1 MFTSSCASLMSRPVC
16 GFRLFAPALV
26 VLFSGLF
33 SACGPAQSSGERAVA
48 PPDTLPFVFASE
60 PVIEVDPSEAAKRAR
75 ETEASLEASAAPGLV
90 LSMYATED
98 LIEDPVAIDVANTGE
113 MLVTRSSRTMGLL
126 DIRQHPDWR
135 LDALAMK
142 TTHDFEAFMR
152 EVMAPELSDENAW
165 IPDLNED
172 GSRDWRDLTVVK
184 ERLHRIE
191 DTDGDGV
198 ADRAHTVVAGFNT
211 LVSDILGGL
220 LVHEKDIYLSAA
232 PGVYR
237 LEDVLGNAAP
247 DASDVTTLSWGYN
260 VHPGF
265 SGHGVSG
272 ITVGPEG
279 RIYWGVGDMGLS
291 LVSKEGEAIHYPHQ
305 GAILRAFPD
314 GSGLELFARG
324 LRNTHEFAF
333 DAHGNLISVDNDG
346 DHPNE
351 SERLVYL
358 VEGSDSGWRTHWQ
371 FGKYHEETNNP
382 YKPWMDEGL
391 YLPHFEGQAAFITP
405 PIMNY
410 HDGPTGIVYNPG
422 TALNEAWNGRFFMS
436 EYTGSAFTS
445 DIHAFRLAPRGAGFE
460 LAEEDVAVKSVLGV
474 GLAFGPDGALYFADW
489 IDGWRTKGAGRVWKL
504 DAAEPDEAV
513 RSEVRTQL
521 AADFGEVEADALY
534 DLLHSPDMRVRQKAQ
549 FELAR
554 RGDAETFL
562 RAVRQTETAYARIHG
577 VWGIWQLALR
587 DAAQAAPLVA
597 LLEDADP
604 EMRAQAARV
613 LGDVRYAAAGEALAP
628 LLVDDSDRVR
638 FFAAEALGRIAYRP
652 ALDGLVT
659 MLAEAGGEDVYLRHV
674 GSLALG
680 RLGDAE
686 ALMALTGH
694 ASEAVR
700 MGAVLALRR
709 MQHEGV
715 SAFLADAD
723 EFVVTEAARA
733 INDDGG
739 IPEALPSLAA
749 LLDVTSFENEP
760 LLRRAISA
768 NLRVGGDADATRLA
782 AYAARADAPAA
793 MRAEAI
799 AALGVW
805 AEPSTLDRVDGAY
818 LGPVHRAGTAAQ
830 EAVAPLAEILL
841 ADEEAAV
848 REAAAGAVAR
858 LHIDGA
864 GAHLA
869 DRLRLDDSEEVR
881 AAALQ
886 ALLNIPEAD
895 HAGAVRQALA
905 DESADVRMLAL
916 ELVTETDLSNDEVAS
931 VLGEALRQG
940 SVPEQQS
947 ALTTLSG
954 LPSPQTTEVLG
965 ELLDRLENGEAA
977 AEIHLDILEAV
988 EAAGSD
994 VLKTRAEAWR
1004 AANPPFAAALYGGNR
1019 RRGVRIFLENSA
1031 GECTRC
1037 HRLNGEDGVGPSLLG
1052 IGSRLDRMQLLES
1065 LVDPAARIAP
1075 GFGTEGGPS
1084 AMPDMSVL
1092 LSEREIRDLVEFM
1105 ASIRGSGRTRGDGG

>member
-1 MFTSSCASLMSRPVC
+1 MSRPVC
-16 GFRLFAPALV
+16 RFRLFVPALA
-26 VLFSGLF
+26 VLFSGVF
-33 SACGPAQSSGERAVA
+33 SACGPAQGTGERAVA

-60 PVIEVDPSEAAKRAR
+60 PAIELDPAEAAKAAR
-75 ETEASLEASAAPGLV
+75 DTEASLEASAAPGLV

-98 LIEDPVAIDVANTGE
+98 LIQDPVAIDVADTGE
-113 MLVTRSSRTMGLL
+113 ILVTRSSRTMGLL

-142 TTHDFEAFMR
+142 TTHDFEAFIR
-152 EVMAPELSDENAW
+152 EVMAPELSDENEW
-165 IPDLNED
+165 MPDLNED

-184 ERLHRIE
+184 ERLYRIE

-198 ADRAHTVVAGFNT
+198 ADQAHTLVAGFNT

-220 LVHEKDIYLSAA
+220 MVHDEDIYLSAA

-237 LEDVLGNAAP
+237 LEDALSNATP

-272 ITVGPEG
+272 VTIGPEG

-291 LVSKEGEAIHYPHQ
+291 LVSGEGEAIHYPHQ

-351 SERLVYL
+351 SERLVYI

-391 YLPHFEGQAAFITP
+391 YLPKFEGQAAFITP

-422 TALNEAWNGRFFMS
+422 TALNEEWNGRFFMS

-445 DIHAFRLAPRGAGFE
+445 DIHAFRLEPRGAGFE

-513 RSEVRTQL
+513 RSEVRAQL
-521 AADFGEVEADALY
+521 TADFGETESDALY

-554 RGDAETFL
+554 RGDAETLL
-562 RAVRQTETAYARIHG
+562 RAVQQTEMTYARIHG
-577 VWGIWQLALR
+577 IWGIWQLALR
-587 DAAQAAPLVA
+587 NAAQAAPLVA
-597 LLEDADP
+597 LLENADA
-604 EMRAQAARV
+604 EMRAQAAKV

-628 LLVDDSDRVR
+628 LLSDDSDRVR
-638 FFAAEALGRIAYRP
+638 FFAAEALGRIAHRP
-652 ALDGLVT
+652 AMDGLVT
-659 MLAEAGGEDVYLRHV
+659 MLEEAGGEDVYLRHA
-674 GSLALG
+674 GSLALS

-694 ASEAVR
+694 ASAAVR

-709 MQHEGV
+709 MEDEGV

-739 IPEALPSLAA
+739 IPAALPSLAA

-760 LLRRAISA
+760 LLRRVISA
-768 NLRVGGDADATRLA
+768 NLRVGGDADAGRLA
-782 AYAARADAPAA
+782 AYAAQADAPAA

-799 AALGVW
+799 AVLGVW

-818 LGPVHRAGTAAQ
+818 LGPVHRAATAAQ
-830 EAVAPLAEILL
+830 EAVAPLAEMLL
-841 ADEEAAV
+841 SDENAAV
-848 REAAAGAVAR
+848 REEAVTATAR

-864 GAHLA
+864 DVLLV
-869 DRLRLDDSEEVR
+869 DRLHMDDSEEVR

-886 ALLNIPEAD
+886 ALLDVPEAD

-916 ELVTETDLSNDEVAS
+916 ELVTEADLGNDEVAS
-931 VLGEALRQG
+931 ILGEALRQG
-940 SVPEQQS
+940 GVPEQQS
-947 ALTTLSG
+947 ALATLSG

-965 ELLDRLENGEAA
+965 ELLGRLENGEAA
-977 AEIHLDILEAV
+977 PEIRLDILEAV

-994 VLKTRAEAWR
+994 ALMTRAEAWR

-1019 RRGVRIFLENSA
+1019 RRGVQVFMGNPA

-1037 HRLNGEDGVGPSLLG
+1037 HPFVGEDGVGPSLAG
-1052 IGSRLDRMQLLES
+1052 IGDRLDRMQLLES

-1084 AMPDMSVL
+1084 AMPDMSTL

-1105 ASIRGSGRTRGDGG
+1105 ASVRRAGRTGGDG

>member
-1 MFTSSCASLMSRPVC
+1 MPRPVC
-16 GFRLFAPALV
+16 RFRLFAPALV
-26 VLFSGLF
+26 VLSFGVF
-33 SACGPAQSSGERAVA
+33 CACGPAQGTGGRAVA
-48 PPDTLPFVFASE
+48 PPDTLPFVFPSE
-60 PVIEVDPSEAAKRAR
+60 PAIELDPAEAAKAAR
-75 ETEASLEASAAPGLV
+75 DKEASLEASAAPGLV

-98 LIEDPVAIDVANTGE
+98 LIQDPVAIDVADTGE
-113 MLVTRSSRTMGLL
+113 ILVTRSSRKMSLL

-142 TTHDFEAFMR
+142 TTHDFEAFLM
-152 EVMAPELSDENAW
+152 EIMAPELSDENEW

-172 GSRDWRDLTVVK
+172 GVRDWRDLTVVK
-184 ERLHRIE
+184 ERLYRIE
-191 DTDGDGV
+191 DTDEDGV
-198 ADRAHTVVAGFNT
+198 ADRAHTLVAGFNT
-211 LVSDILGGL
+211 PVSDILGGL
-220 LVHEKDIYLSAA
+220 LVHEEDIYLSAA

-291 LVSKEGEAIHYPHQ
+291 LVSREGEAIHYPQQ

-371 FGKYHEETNNP
+371 FGKYHEETNNS
-382 YKPWMDEGL
+382 YKPWMDEGM

-422 TALNEAWNGRFFMS
+422 TALNEDWNGRFFMS

-460 LAEEDVAVKSVLGV
+460 LAEEDVVVKSVLGV

-489 IDGWRTKGAGRVWKL
+489 IEGWRTKGAGRVWKL

-513 RSEVRTQL
+513 RSEVRAQL
-521 AADFGEVEADALY
+521 AADFGEAESDALY
-534 DLLHSPDMRVRQKAQ
+534 DLLHSPDMRVRRKAQ

-554 RGDAETFL
+554 RGDAETLL
-562 RAVRQTETAYARIHG
+562 RAVGQAETTYARIHG
-577 VWGIWQLALR
+577 IWGIWQLALR
-587 DAAQAAPLVA
+587 DVEEAAPLVA
-597 LLEDADP
+597 LLEDADAD
-604 EMRAQAARV
+604 MRAQTAKV
-613 LGDVRYAAAGEALAP
+613 LGDVRYAAAGEALVP
-628 LLVDDSDRVR
+628 LLADDSDRVR
-638 FFAAEALGRIAYRP
+638 FFAAEALGRIAHRP
-652 ALDGLVT
+652 ALDRLVT
-659 MLAEAGGEDVYLRHV
+659 MLEEAGGQDVYLRHA
-674 GSLALG
+674 GSLALS

-694 ASEAVR
+694 ASAAVR
-700 MGAVLALRR
+700 IGGVLALRR
-709 MQHEGV
+709 MEHEGV

-739 IPEALPSLAA
+739 IPAALPSLAA
-749 LLDVTSFENEP
+749 LLDVTSFENEA

-768 NLRVGGDADATRLA
+768 NLRAGGDADAGRLA
-782 AYAARADAPAA
+782 VYAAQIGAPAA

-799 AALGVW
+799 AALSVW
-805 AEPSTLDRVDGAY
+805 AEPSTLNRVDGAY
-818 LGPVHRAGTAAQ
+818 LGPVHRAATAAQ
-830 EAVAPLAEILL
+830 EAVAPLTEMLL

-848 REAAAGAVAR
+848 REAAVVATAR

-864 GAHLA
+864 GAYLA
-869 DRLRLDDSEEVR
+869 DRLHMDDSEEVR

-895 HAGAVRQALA
+895 HAGAVRRALM
-905 DESADVRMLAL
+905 DESADIRMLAL
-916 ELVTETDLSNDEVAS
+916 ELVTEADLSNDEIAS

-940 SVPEQQS
+940 GVPERQS
-947 ALTTLSG
+947 ALATLSG

-965 ELLDRLENGEAA
+965 ELLDRLENGEAVP
-977 AEIHLDILEAV
+977 EIRLDILEAV

-994 VLKTRAEAWR
+994 ALKTRAEAWR

-1019 RRGVRIFLENSA
+1019 RRGVQIFMGSSA

-1037 HRLNGEDGVGPSLLG
+1037 HAIRGEDGVGPSLAG
-1052 IGSRLDRMQLLES
+1052 IGDRLDRMQLLES
-1065 LVDPAARIAP
+1065 LVAPAARIAP

-1084 AMPDMSVL
+1084 AMPDMSGL

-1105 ASIRGSGRTRGDGG
+1105 ASVRADRAGRR

>member
-1 MFTSSCASLMSRPVC
+1 MFTLSCTSLMSRSPC
-16 GFRLFAPALV
+16 RFHLFVPALV
-26 VLFSGLF
+26 LLFSGAF
-33 SACGPAQSSGERAVA
+33 SACSPAQSSGERVVA

-60 PVIEVDPSEAAKRAR
+60 PAVELDPAEAVNKAR
-75 ETEASLEASAAPGLV
+75 DTEASLEATAAPGLV

-98 LIEDPVAIDVANTGE
+98 LIQDPVAIDVANTGE
-113 MLVTRSSRTMGLL
+113 ILVTRSSRTMGLL

-152 EVMAPELSDENAW
+152 EVMAPELSDENEW
-165 IPDLNED
+165 MPDLNED

-184 ERLHRIE
+184 ERLYRIE

-198 ADRAHTVVAGFNT
+198 ADRAHTLVAGFNT
-211 LVSDILGGL
+211 LVSDILGGV
-220 LVHEKDIYLSAA
+220 LVHEEDIYLSAA

-237 LEDVLGNAAP
+237 LEDALGNAAP

-382 YKPWMDEGL
+382 YKPWMDEGM

-460 LAEEDVAVKSVLGV
+460 LAEEDVVVKSVLGV

-513 RSEVRTQL
+513 RSEVRAQL
-521 AADFGEVEADALY
+521 AADFGEAESDALY

-554 RGDAETFL
+554 RGDAETLL

-577 VWGIWQLALR
+577 IWGIWQLALR
-587 DAAQAAPLVA
+587 DAAQAAPLTA
-597 LLEDADP
+597 LLEDPDA

-613 LGDVRYAAAGEALAP
+613 LGDVRYAAAGELLAP
-628 LLVDDSDRVR
+628 LLADDSDRVR
-638 FFAAEALGRIAYRP
+638 FFAAEALGRIAHRP

-659 MLAEAGGEDVYLRHV
+659 MLEEAGGEDIYLRHA
-674 GSLALG
+674 GSLALS

-694 ASEAVR
+694 TSEAVR

-768 NLRVGGDADATRLA
+768 NLRVGGDADAGRLA
-782 AYAARADAPAA
+782 AYAAQADAPAA

-799 AALGVW
+799 AVLGVW

-818 LGPVHRAGTAAQ
+818 LGPVHRAATAAQ
-830 EAVAPLAEILL
+830 EAVTPLAEMLL
-841 ADEEAAV
+841 ADEAAAV

-864 GAHLA
+864 GAYLA
-869 DRLRLDDSEEVR
+869 DRLRMDDSEEVR

-886 ALLNIPEAD
+886 ALLDIPEAD

-931 VLGEALRQG
+931 VLGEALSQG
-940 SVPEQQS
+940 GVPEQQS

-965 ELLDRLENGEAA
+965 ELLGRLENGEAA
-977 AEIHLDILEAV
+977 PEIHLDILEAV

-994 VLKTRAEAWR
+994 DLKARAGAWR
-1004 AANPPFAAALYGGNR
+1004 TANPPFAAALYGGNR
-1019 RRGVRIFLENSA
+1019 RRGLQVFMGSSA

-1037 HRLNGEDGVGPSLLG
+1037 HPIRGEDGVGPSLAG
-1052 IGSRLDRMQLLES
+1052 IGSLLDRMQLLES

-1105 ASIRGSGRTRGDGG
+1105 ASIGTNQGGRR

>member
-1 MFTSSCASLMSRPVC
+1 MFISSCTLPMSRSVC
-16 GFRLFAPALV
+16 RFRLFVSALA
-26 VLFSGLF
+26 VLLSGVF
-33 SACGPAQSSGERAVA
+33 SACGPVQGGGERAVA

-60 PVIEVDPSEAAKRAR
+60 SAIELDPADAARAAR
-75 ETEASLEASAAPGLV
+75 EAEAPLEASAAPGLV

-98 LIEDPVAIDVANTGE
+98 LIEDPVAIDVSDAGDIF
-113 MLVTRSSRTMGLL
+113 VTTSSRTMGLM

-135 LDALAMK
+135 VDALAME
-142 TTHDFEAFMR
+142 TTHDFEAFLMK
-152 EVMAPELSDENAW
+152 VMAPELSDENEW
-165 IPDLNED
+165 MPDLNED
-172 GSRDWRDLTVVK
+172 GSRDWRDMTVVK
-184 ERLHRIE
+184 DRLYRIE
-191 DTDGDGV
+191 DTDEDGV
-198 ADRAHTVVAGFNT
+198 ADRAHTVVVGFNT

-237 LEDVLGNAAP
+237 LENVLENDSP

-272 ITVGPEG
+272 VTIGPEG

-291 LVSKEGEAIHYPHQ
+291 VVSREGEAIHYPQQ

-371 FGKYHEETNNP
+371 FGKYHQETNNA
-382 YKPWMDEGL
+382 YKVWMDEGL
-391 YLPHFEGQAAFITP
+391 YLPHFEGQAAFIVP

-422 TALNEAWNGRFFMS
+422 TVLNEEWKGRFFMS

-445 DIHAFRLAPRGAGFE
+445 DIHAFRLAPKGAGFE
-460 LAEEDVAVKSVLGV
+460 LAEEDVAVKSVLAV

-504 DAAEPDEAV
+504 DAAEPDEAL
-513 RSEVRTQL
+513 RSEVRAQL
-521 AADFGEVEADALY
+521 AADFGETGSDALY
-534 DLLHSPDMRVRQKAQ
+534 DLLHSPDMRVRRKAQ

-554 RGDAETFL
+554 RGDAETL
-562 RAVRQTETAYARIHG
+562 LQAVRQTETAYARIHG

-587 DAAQAAPLVA
+587 DVEQAAPLVA
-597 LLEDADP
+597 LLEDADG
-604 EMRAQAARV
+604 EMRAQAAKV
-613 LGDVRYAAAGEALAP
+613 LGDVRYAEAGEALAP
-628 LLVDDSDRVR
+628 LLADDSDRVR

-652 ALDGLVT
+652 ALDGLTT
-659 MLAEAGGEDVYLRHV
+659 MLEEAGGQDVYLRHA
-674 GSLALG
+674 GSLALA

-686 ALMALTGH
+686 ALTALAGH

-709 MQHEGV
+709 MEHEGV
-715 SAFLADAD
+715 SVFLADPD
-723 EFVVTEAARA
+723 EFVVTEAVRA

-739 IPEALPSLAA
+739 IPAALPSLAA
-749 LLDVTSFENEP
+749 LLDVTSFGNEP

-768 NLRVGGDADATRLA
+768 NLRVGGAADADRLA

-799 AALGVW
+799 AALSVW
-805 AEPSTLDRVDGAY
+805 AEPSVLDRVDSAY
-818 LGPVHRAGTAAQ
+818 LGPVRRSATAAQ
-830 EAVAPLAEILL
+830 EAVASLADMLL
-841 ADEEAAV
+841 ADEDAAV
-848 REAAAGAVAR
+848 REAAVAAIAR
-858 LHIDGA
+858 LQVDGA
-864 GAHLA
+864 GGLFA
-869 DRLRLDDSEEVR
+869 DRLQTDASEEVR

-886 ALLNIPEAD
+886 ALLSMPEAD

-905 DESADVRMLAL
+905 DESADVRMLAI
-916 ELVTETDLSNDEVAS
+916 EGVTETGLSNDEVAS

-940 SVPEQQS
+940 DVPEQQS
-947 ALTTLSG
+947 ALAALSG
-954 LPSPQTTEVLG
+954 LPSPQTTGVLD
-965 ELLDRLENGEAA
+965 ELLDRLESGEAA
-977 AEIHLDILEAV
+977 PEIRLDILEAV

-994 VLKTRAEAWR
+994 ALKTRAEAWR
-1004 AANPPFAAALYGGNR
+1004 AANPPFAATLYGGDR
-1019 RRGVRIFLENSA
+1019 RRGLQVFRGSSA

-1037 HRLNGEDGVGPSLLG
+1037 HPFRGEDGVGPSLAG
-1052 IGSRLDRMQLLES
+1052 IGSLLDRVQLLES

-1075 GFGTEGGPS
+1075 GFGAEGGPS
-1084 AMPDMSVL
+1084 AMPDMSGL
-1092 LSEREIRDLVEFM
+1092 LSERDIRDLVEFM
-1105 ASIRGSGRTRGDGG
+1105 ASIRQPQ

>member
-1 MFTSSCASLMSRPVC
+1 MFTHSCTSLMLCPVRR
-16 GFRLFAPALV
+16 FRLFVPALALSFFGV
-26 VLFSGLF
+26 F
-33 SACGPAQSSGERAVA
+33 SACGPAQDAGERAVV

-60 PVIEVDPSEAAKRAR
+60 PAIELDPAEAAKAAR
-75 ETEASLEASAAPGLV
+75 DTEASLEASAAPGLV

-98 LIEDPVAIDVANTGE
+98 LIQDPVAIDVADTGE
-113 MLVTRSSRTMGLL
+113 ILITRSSRTMGLL

-135 LDALAMK
+135 LDALAMN
-142 TTHDFEAFMR
+142 TTHDFEAFLM
-152 EVMAPELSDENAW
+152 ETMAPELSDENAW
-165 IPDLNED
+165 MPDLNED
-172 GSRDWRDLTVVK
+172 GSHDWRDLTAVK
-184 ERLHRIE
+184 ERLYRIE

-198 ADRAHTVVAGFNT
+198 ADRAHTLVTGFNT
-211 LVSDILGGL
+211 PISDILGGL
-220 LVHEKDIYLSAA
+220 LVHEGDIYLTSA

-237 LEDVLGNAAP
+237 LEDALGNATP
-247 DASDVTTLSWGYN
+247 DISTASTLSWGFN

-272 ITVGPEG
+272 ITIGPEG

-291 LVSKEGEAIHYPHQ
+291 LISREGEAIHYPQQ

-324 LRNTHEFAF
+324 LRNTHEFVF

-371 FGKYHEETNNP
+371 FGKYHETTNNP
-382 YKPWMDEGL
+382 YKVWMDEGM
-391 YLPHFEGQAAFITP
+391 YLPHFEGQAAFIVP

-410 HDGPTGIVYNPG
+410 HDGPTGIEYNPG
-422 TALNEAWNGRFFMS
+422 TALNGDWNDRFFMS
-436 EYTGSAFTS
+436 EYTGSATTS
-445 DIHAFRLAPRGAGFE
+445 DIHAFRLAPKGAGFE
-460 LAEEDVAVKSVLGV
+460 LAEEEVVVKSVLAV

-513 RSEVRTQL
+513 RSEVRAQL
-521 AADFGEVEADALY
+521 AADAGDAGADALY

-554 RGDAETFL
+554 RGDAETLL
-562 RAVRQTETAYARIHG
+562 RAVLQDEMALARVHG
-577 VWGIWQLALR
+577 VWGMWQLALR
-587 DAAQAAPLVA
+587 DVEQAAALVA
-597 LLEDADP
+597 LLEDADA
-604 EMRAQAARV
+604 EMRAQAAKV
-613 LGDVRYAAAGEALAP
+613 LGDVRYAAAGEALVP
-628 LLVDDSDRVR
+628 LLADDSDRVR
-638 FFAAEALGRIAYRP
+638 FFAAEALGRIAHRP

-659 MLAEAGGEDVYLRHV
+659 MLEEAGGKDVYLRHA

-686 ALMALTGH
+686 ALMALSGH
-694 ASEAVR
+694 ASAAVR

-709 MQHEGV
+709 MEHEGV

-739 IPEALPSLAA
+739 IPAALPALAA

-760 LLRRAISA
+760 LLRRVISA
-768 NLRVGGDADATRLA
+768 NLRVGGDADARRLA
-782 AYAARADAPAA
+782 AYAAQAGAPAV

-805 AEPSTLDRVDGAY
+805 AEPSALNRVDGAY
-818 LGPVHRAGTAAQ
+818 LGPVHRAATAAQ
-830 EAVAPLAEILL
+830 EAVAPLAEMLL
-841 ADEEAAV
+841 ADEDAAV
-848 REAAAGAVAR
+848 REAAAVVTVR

-864 GAHLA
+864 GALLA
-869 DRLRLDDSEEVR
+869 DRLRMDDSEEVR

-886 ALLNIPEAD
+886 ALLDMPEAD
-895 HAGAVRQALA
+895 HAGAVRQALT
-905 DESADVRMLAL
+905 DESTDVRMLAL
-916 ELVTETDLSNDEVAS
+916 ELVTEADLSNEEVAS

-940 SVPEQQS
+940 NVPEQQS
-947 ALTTLSG
+947 ALATLSG

-965 ELLDRLENGEAA
+965 ELLGRLENDEAA
-977 AEIHLDILEAV
+977 PEIRLDILEAV

-994 VLKTRAEAWR
+994 ALKTRAEAWR
-1004 AANPPFAAALYGGNR
+1004 AANPPFVAALYGGDR
-1019 RRGVRIFLENSA
+1019 RRGFRVFLGSSA

-1037 HRLNGEDGVGPSLLG
+1037 HAVSGEDGVGPSLAG
-1052 IGSRLDRMQLLES
+1052 IGSQLDRMQLLES

-1084 AMPDMSVL
+1084 AMPDMSTL

-1105 ASIRGSGRTRGDGG
+1105 ASVRTDRAVRR